1 MEMIGFVGGRVIY
14 YDSLRNIFFVSG
26 RGRYWEFSS
35 LWDLRAYIRNS
46 SRKFILTTKMFSLND
61 LMENNPFKPV

>member
-14 YDSLRNIFFVSG
+14 YDSDRNVFFVSG
-26 RGRYWEFSS
+26 KGRYWEFSN
-35 LWDLRAYIRNS
+35 LWELRAYIRNS

>member
-1 MEMIGFVGGRVIY
+1 MIGFVGGRVIY
-14 YDSLRNIFFVSG
+14 YDSDRKVFFVSG
-26 RGRYWEFSS
+26 KGRYWEFSN
-35 LWDLRAYIRNS
+35 LWELRAYIRNS

>member
-14 YDSLRNIFFVSG
+14 YDSVRNIFFVSG
-26 RGRYWEFSS
+26 KGRYFEFSN
-35 LWDLRAYIRNS
+35 LWDLSEYMRKAK
-46 SRKFILTTKMFSLND
+46 RKFILTTKMFSLND

>member
-26 RGRYWEFSS
+26 KGRYFEFSN
-35 LWDLRAYIRNS
+35 LWDLREYIRKS
-46 SRKFILTTKMFSLND
+46 KRKFILTTKMFSLND